1 MSTNARKPAA
11 VNCGAE
17 QVNGPSAIRKAAS
30 ATAKSAPV
38 ARRVAVEVAKTTS
51 HVQPVATPVE
61 RGGDN
66 VRAVD
71 RALAVLLAFT
81 PQDQELTVAELQKR
95 VDLSRPTLYR
105 LLYTLEQKSFL
116 VADGEP
122 QRFRLGPSV
131 ARLAH
136 AWTASLDVTLVAGP
150 VMRRIWKSTGETVAI
165 FVPQGALRRCL
176 AEIQSLHALS
186 FRRGVGYTERIAR
199 GATGRAILAHLS
211 VSDALLRGYTL
222 DAELDFDELC
232 RELERTRRR
241 GYATS
246 RNELIE
252 GAVAIAAPFFDRQ
265 GVIAGSIGI
274 FAPAT
279 RMNERVISARAQELI
294 ACAFELSQTLGAPA
308 STLDSFRGR

>member
-1 MSTNARKPAA
+1 MSTDARKLAAMKGRAEPAI
-11 VNCGAE
+11 
-17 QVNGPSAIRKAAS
+17 GPSATRKVAVAVAKAAS
-30 ATAKSAPV
+30 
-38 ARRVAVEVAKTTS
+38 
-51 HVQPVATPVE
+51 HVPRASPRVE

-81 PQDQELTVAELQKR
+81 PQDHELTVGELQKR

-136 AWTASLDVTLVAGP
+136 AWTASLDLALVAGP
-150 VMRRIWKSTGETVAI
+150 VMRRIWKSSGETVAI

-176 AEIQSLHALS
+176 AEIQSLQALS

-211 VSDALLRGYTL
+211 VSDAELRGYTR
-222 DAELDFDELC
+222 DAQLDFEELC
-232 RELERTRRR
+232 RELERTRKR
-241 GYATS
+241 GYAIS

-252 GAVAIAAPFFDRQ
+252 GAVAIAAPFFDRH
-265 GVIAGSIGI
+265 GAIAGSMGI

-279 RMNERVISARAQELI
+279 RMNERVIAARARELI
-294 ACAFELSQTLGAPA
+294 AGALELSQTLGAPA
-308 STLDSFRGR
+308 